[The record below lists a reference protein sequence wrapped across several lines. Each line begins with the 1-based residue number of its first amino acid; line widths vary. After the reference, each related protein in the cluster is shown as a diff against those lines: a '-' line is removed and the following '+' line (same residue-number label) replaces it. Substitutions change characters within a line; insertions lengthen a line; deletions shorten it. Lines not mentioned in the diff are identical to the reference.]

1 MACVVVSAAA
11 AIITGGAKYIVRHH
25 ENKTIKSND
34 YTKIESNTTKFGSHL
49 KLSKKLGILEL
60 ALFVGSFILAIEH
73 IIHGEIVPY
82 FPFLT
87 ALGDTGSALTM
98 LKEMATVGV
107 SMTLAIV
114 FAWMFGVFFFDL
126 YHYHKDKKNIISET
140 K

>member
-1 MACVVVSAAA
+1 MACVVVSTAA
-11 AIITGGAKYIVRHH
+11 AIIAGGAKYIVRHH

-98 LKEMATVGV
+98 FKEMATVGV

-114 FAWMFGVFFFDL
+114 FAWMVGIFLFDL
-126 YHYHKDKKNIISET
+126 YHYRKDKKNIIGET